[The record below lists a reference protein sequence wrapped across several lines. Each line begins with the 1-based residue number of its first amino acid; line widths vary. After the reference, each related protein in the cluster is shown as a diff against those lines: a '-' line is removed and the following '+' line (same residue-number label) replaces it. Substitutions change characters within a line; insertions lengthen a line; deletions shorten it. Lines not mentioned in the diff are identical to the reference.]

1 MKRITTL
8 IMAITMTGVASMAQ
22 TQLKGYEKENMDTD
36 VRPGNDF
43 RLYAAGKWIE
53 SHPLDAEHTSN
64 GAFTDLYDRNEKQIQ
79 ELIGQFASTPQ
90 KKGTLGY
97 KIGTLYNLMMDS
109 VRLNNDGYAPI
120 MPALQRVRDIKDV
133 KEYQRVT
140 AELHRKGSGNMMCG
154 IGVGSDMRQADQN
167 LVYIAQGGLGL
178 GTPEYYL
185 NNDPQTKKIREAYQ
199 EYYKTLFTL
208 VGYDAQTAE
217 KKVQNIMAIEER
229 IAKESYDKV
238 KQRDINANYHKMSY
252 AQLLRDFPGIDWTT
266 IFWVSGFPAFDYVDM
281 GQPEPLHE
289 VERILAD
296 TPLENLK
303 DYAEGRVINSA
314 ASILSD
320 NFREAAFTFSSIM
333 SGQKADKPRWK
344 RATGLVNSVMSDAIG
359 QMYCEKYFPQSSK
372 QRMLDIVGNLQTAL
386 SQRINEATWMSAE
399 TKQQAQDKLSNFI
412 VKIGYPD
419 KWRDYTALEVTD
431 TLSLYENL
439 CNINEFFT
447 LDELRKKVGKPVD
460 KTEWLMSP
468 QTINAYY
475 NPPTNEICF
484 PAGILQP
491 PFFDPQS
498 DDALNY
504 GAIGAVIGHEMSHG
518 FDDQGCQFDKTG
530 NQRNWWTEADKTA
543 YDKRTKVLED
553 YFSNIEVVNGKKING
568 KQTLG
573 ENIGDNGGLNVALR
587 AMHNAGT
594 AAAEIDGLK
603 ADQRFFLGWAR
614 IWASNNRPEYMDML
628 LTNDVH
634 SPNIARVNGALP
646 HIDEWYT
653 AFGIKKS
660 DKLYIPK
667 NKRAHIW

>member
-120 MPALQRVRDIKDV
+120 KPALQRVRDIKDV

-140 AELHRKGSGNMMCG
+140 AELYRKGSGNMMFG

-543 YDKRTKVLED
+543 YAKRTKVLEEH
-553 YFSNIEVVNGKKING
+553 FGSIEMVNGKKING
-568 KQTLG
+568 KLTLG
-573 ENIGDNGGLNVALR
+573 ENIGDNGGLNIALR
-587 AMHNAGT
+587 AMHNAKVDGV
-594 AAAEIDGLK
+594 IDGQT
-603 ADQRFFLGWAR
+603 ADQRFFLSWAR
-614 IWASNNRPEYMDML
+614 IWAGNARPEFVEML
-628 LTNDVH
+628 LTIDVH
-634 SPNIARVNGALP
+634 SPAEARINGALP

-653 AFGIKKS
+653 AFNIKKS

-667 NKRAHIW
+667 SKRARIW

>member
-140 AELHRKGSGNMMCG
+140 AELHRKGSGNMMFG

-419 KWRDYTALEVTD
+419 KWRDYTALEVSD

-543 YDKRTKVLED
+543 YTKRTKVLEEH
-553 YFSNIEVVNGKKING
+553 FGSIEMVNGKKING
-568 KQTLG
+568 KLTLG
-573 ENIGDNGGLNVALR
+573 ENIGDNGGLNIALR
-587 AMHNAGT
+587 AMHNAKVDGV
-594 AAAEIDGLK
+594 IDGQT
-603 ADQRFFLGWAR
+603 ADQRFFL
-614 IWASNNRPEYMDML
+614 S
-628 LTNDVH
+628 
-634 SPNIARVNGALP
+634 
-646 HIDEWYT
+646 
-653 AFGIKKS
+653 
-660 DKLYIPK
+660 
-667 NKRAHIW
+667 

>member
-140 AELHRKGSGNMMCG
+140 AELHRKGSGNMMFG

-419 KWRDYTALEVTD
+419 KWRDYTALEVSD

-543 YDKRTKVLED
+543 YTKRTKVLEE
-553 YFSNIEVVNGKKING
+553 YFGSIEMVNGKKING
-568 KQTLG
+568 KLTLG
-573 ENIGDNGGLNVALR
+573 ENIGDNGGLNIALR
-587 AMHNAGT
+587 AMHNAKVDGV
-594 AAAEIDGLK
+594 IDGQT
-603 ADQRFFLGWAR
+603 ADQRFFLSWAR
-614 IWASNNRPEYMDML
+614 IWAGNARPEFVEML
-628 LTNDVH
+628 LTIDVH
-634 SPNIARVNGALP
+634 SPAEARINGALP

-653 AFGIKKS
+653 AFNIKKS

-667 NKRAHIW
+667 NKRARIW

>member
-133 KEYQRVT
+133 REYQRVT
-140 AELHRKGSGNMMCG
+140 AELHRKGSGNMMFG

-266 IFWVSGFPAFDYVDM
+266 IFWVSGFPSFDYVDM

-419 KWRDYTALEVTD
+419 KWRDYTALEVSD

-543 YDKRTKVLED
+543 YTKRTKVLEE
-553 YFSNIEVVNGKKING
+553 YFGSIEMVNGKKING
-568 KQTLG
+568 KLTLG
-573 ENIGDNGGLNVALR
+573 ENIGDNGGLNIALR
-587 AMHNAGT
+587 AMHNAKVDGV
-594 AAAEIDGLK
+594 IDGQT
-603 ADQRFFLGWAR
+603 ADQRFFLSWAR
-614 IWASNNRPEYMDML
+614 IWAGNARPEFVEML
-628 LTNDVH
+628 LTIDVH
-634 SPNIARVNGALP
+634 SPAEARINGALP

-653 AFGIKKS
+653 AFNIKKS

-667 NKRAHIW
+667 NKRARIW

>member
-140 AELHRKGSGNMMCG
+140 AELHRKGSGNMMFG

-543 YDKRTKVLED
+543 YTKRTKVLEE
-553 YFSNIEVVNGKKING
+553 YFGSIEMVNGKKING
-568 KQTLG
+568 KLTLG
-573 ENIGDNGGLNVALR
+573 ENIGDNGGLNIALR
-587 AMHNAGT
+587 AMHNAKVDGV
-594 AAAEIDGLK
+594 IDGQT
-603 ADQRFFLGWAR
+603 ADQRFFLSWAR
-614 IWASNNRPEYMDML
+614 IWAGNARPEYVEML
-628 LTNDVH
+628 LTIDVH
-634 SPNIARVNGALP
+634 SPAEARINGALP

-653 AFGIKKS
+653 AFNIKKS

-667 NKRAHIW
+667 NKRARIW

>member
-133 KEYQRVT
+133 REYQRVT
-140 AELHRKGSGNMMCG
+140 AELHRKGSGNMMFG

-475 NPPTNEICF
+475 NPTTNEICF

-543 YDKRTKVLED
+543 YAKRTKVLEE
-553 YFSNIEVVNGKKING
+553 YFGSIEMVNGKKING
-568 KQTLG
+568 KLTLG
-573 ENIGDNGGLNVALR
+573 ENIGDNGGLNIALR
-587 AMHNAGT
+587 AMHNAKVDGV
-594 AAAEIDGLK
+594 IDGQT
-603 ADQRFFLGWAR
+603 ADQRFFLSWAR
-614 IWASNNRPEYMDML
+614 IWAGNARPEFVEML
-628 LTNDVH
+628 LTIDVH
-634 SPNIARVNGALP
+634 SPAEARINGALP

-653 AFGIKKS
+653 AFNIKKS

-667 NKRAHIW
+667 NKRARIW

>member
-120 MPALQRVRDIKDV
+120 KPALQRVRDIKDV

-140 AELHRKGSGNMMCG
+140 AELHRKGSGNMMFG

-419 KWRDYTALEVTD
+419 KWRDYTALEISD

-543 YDKRTKVLED
+543 YTKRTKVLEEH
-553 YFSNIEVVNGKKING
+553 FGSIEMVNGKKING
-568 KQTLG
+568 KLTLG
-573 ENIGDNGGLNVALR
+573 ENIGDNGGLNIALR
-587 AMHNAGT
+587 AMHNAKVDGV
-594 AAAEIDGLK
+594 IDGQT
-603 ADQRFFLGWAR
+603 ADQRFFLSWAR
-614 IWASNNRPEYMDML
+614 IWAGNARPEFVEML
-628 LTNDVH
+628 LTIDVH
-634 SPNIARVNGALP
+634 SPAEARINGALP

-653 AFGIKKS
+653 AFNIKKS

-667 NKRAHIW
+667 NKRARIW

>member
-43 RLYAAGKWIE
+43 RLYAAGKWIG

-133 KEYQRVT
+133 REYQRVT
-140 AELHRKGSGNMMCG
+140 AELHRKGSGNMMFG

-419 KWRDYTALEVTD
+419 KWRDYTALEVSD

-543 YDKRTKVLED
+543 YTKRTKVLEEH
-553 YFSNIEVVNGKKING
+553 FGSIEMVNGKKING
-568 KQTLG
+568 KLTLG
-573 ENIGDNGGLNVALR
+573 ENIGDNGGLNIALR
-587 AMHNAGT
+587 AMHNAKVDGV
-594 AAAEIDGLK
+594 IDGQT
-603 ADQRFFLGWAR
+603 ADQRFFLSWAR
-614 IWASNNRPEYMDML
+614 IWAGNARPEFVEML
-628 LTNDVH
+628 LTIDVH
-634 SPNIARVNGALP
+634 SPAEARINGALP

-653 AFGIKKS
+653 AFNIKKS

-667 NKRAHIW
+667 SKRARIW

>member
-140 AELHRKGSGNMMCG
+140 AELHRKGSGNMMFG

-266 IFWVSGFPAFDYVDM
+266 IFWVSGFPSFDYVDM

-543 YDKRTKVLED
+543 YTKRTKVLEEH
-553 YFSNIEVVNGKKING
+553 FGSIEMVNGKKING
-568 KQTLG
+568 KLTLG
-573 ENIGDNGGLNVALR
+573 ENIGDNGGLNIALR
-587 AMHNAGT
+587 AMHNAKVDGV
-594 AAAEIDGLK
+594 IDGQT
-603 ADQRFFLGWAR
+603 ADQRFFLSWAR
-614 IWASNNRPEYMDML
+614 IWAGNARPEFVEML
-628 LTNDVH
+628 LTIDVH
-634 SPNIARVNGALP
+634 SPAEARINGALP

-653 AFGIKKS
+653 AFNIKKS

-667 NKRAHIW
+667 SKRARIW

>member
-1 MKRITTL
+1 
-8 IMAITMTGVASMAQ
+8 MAITMTGVASMAQ

-140 AELHRKGSGNMMCG
+140 AELHRKGSGNMMFG

-419 KWRDYTALEVTD
+419 K
-431 TLSLYENL
+431 
-439 CNINEFFT
+439 
-447 LDELRKKVGKPVD
+447 
-460 KTEWLMSP
+460 
-468 QTINAYY
+468 
-475 NPPTNEICF
+475 
-484 PAGILQP
+484 
-491 PFFDPQS
+491 
-498 DDALNY
+498 
-504 GAIGAVIGHEMSHG
+504 
-518 FDDQGCQFDKTG
+518 
-530 NQRNWWTEADKTA
+530 
-543 YDKRTKVLED
+543 
-553 YFSNIEVVNGKKING
+553 
-568 KQTLG
+568 
-573 ENIGDNGGLNVALR
+573 
-587 AMHNAGT
+587 
-594 AAAEIDGLK
+594 
-603 ADQRFFLGWAR
+603 
-614 IWASNNRPEYMDML
+614 
-628 LTNDVH
+628 
-634 SPNIARVNGALP
+634 
-646 HIDEWYT
+646 
-653 AFGIKKS
+653 
-660 DKLYIPK
+660 
-667 NKRAHIW
+667 

>member
-140 AELHRKGSGNMMCG
+140 AELHRKGSGNMMFG

-252 AQLLRDFPGIDWTT
+252 AQLLRDFPGIDWTM
-266 IFWVSGFPAFDYVDM
+266 IFWVSGFPSFDYVDM

-543 YDKRTKVLED
+543 YTKRTKVLEE
-553 YFSNIEVVNGKKING
+553 YFDSIEMVNGKKING
-568 KQTLG
+568 KLTLG
-573 ENIGDNGGLNVALR
+573 ENIGDNGGLNIALR
-587 AMHNAGT
+587 AMHNAKVDGV
-594 AAAEIDGLK
+594 IDGQT
-603 ADQRFFLGWAR
+603 ADQRFFLSWAR
-614 IWASNNRPEYMDML
+614 IWAGNARPEFVEML
-628 LTNDVH
+628 LTIDVH
-634 SPNIARVNGALP
+634 SPAEARINGALP

-653 AFGIKKS
+653 AFNIKKS

-667 NKRAHIW
+667 SKRARIW

>member
-140 AELHRKGSGNMMCG
+140 AELHRKGSGNMMFG

-543 YDKRTKVLED
+543 YAKHTKVLEEH
-553 YFSNIEVVNGKKING
+553 FGSIEMVNGKKING
-568 KQTLG
+568 KLTLG
-573 ENIGDNGGLNVALR
+573 ENIGDNGGLNIALR
-587 AMHNAGT
+587 AMHNAKVDGV
-594 AAAEIDGLK
+594 IDGQT
-603 ADQRFFLGWAR
+603 ADQRFFLSWAR
-614 IWASNNRPEYMDML
+614 IWAGNARPEFVEML
-628 LTNDVH
+628 LTIDVH
-634 SPNIARVNGALP
+634 SPAEARINGALP

-653 AFGIKKS
+653 AFNIKKS

-667 NKRAHIW
+667 SKRARIW

>member
-79 ELIGQFASTPQ
+79 ELIEQFASTPQ

-133 KEYQRVT
+133 REYQRVT
-140 AELHRKGSGNMMCG
+140 AELHRKGSGNMMFG

-178 GTPEYYL
+178 GTPEYYI

-419 KWRDYTALEVTD
+419 KWRDYTALEVSD

-543 YDKRTKVLED
+543 YAKRTKVLEEH
-553 YFSNIEVVNGKKING
+553 FGSIEMVNGKKING
-568 KQTLG
+568 KLTLG
-573 ENIGDNGGLNVALR
+573 ENIGDNGGLNIALR
-587 AMHNAGT
+587 AMHNAKVDGV
-594 AAAEIDGLK
+594 IDGQT
-603 ADQRFFLGWAR
+603 ADQRFFLSWAR
-614 IWASNNRPEYMDML
+614 IWAGNARPEFVEML
-628 LTNDVH
+628 LTIDVH
-634 SPNIARVNGALP
+634 SPAEARINGALP

-653 AFGIKKS
+653 AFNIKKS

-667 NKRAHIW
+667 SKRARIW

>member
-79 ELIGQFASTPQ
+79 ELIEQFASTPQ

-133 KEYQRVT
+133 REYQRVT
-140 AELHRKGSGNMMCG
+140 AELHRKGSGNMMFG

-266 IFWVSGFPAFDYVDM
+266 IFWVSGFPSFDYVDM

-419 KWRDYTALEVTD
+419 KWRDYTALEVSD

-543 YDKRTKVLED
+543 YTKRTKVLEEH
-553 YFSNIEVVNGKKING
+553 FGSIEMVNGKKING
-568 KQTLG
+568 KLTLG
-573 ENIGDNGGLNVALR
+573 ENIGDNGGLNIALR
-587 AMHNAGT
+587 AMHNAKVDGV
-594 AAAEIDGLK
+594 IDGQT
-603 ADQRFFLGWAR
+603 ADQRFFLSWAR
-614 IWASNNRPEYMDML
+614 IWAGNARPEFVEML
-628 LTNDVH
+628 LTIDVH
-634 SPNIARVNGALP
+634 SPAEARINGALP

-653 AFGIKKS
+653 AFNIKKS

-667 NKRAHIW
+667 SKRARIW

>member
-140 AELHRKGSGNMMCG
+140 AELHRKGSGNMMFG

-266 IFWVSGFPAFDYVDM
+266 IFWVSGFPSFDYVDM

-419 KWRDYTALEVTD
+419 KWRDYTAIEVTD

-543 YDKRTKVLED
+543 YTKRTKVLEEH
-553 YFSNIEVVNGKKING
+553 FGSIEMVNGKKING
-568 KQTLG
+568 KLTLG
-573 ENIGDNGGLNVALR
+573 ENIGDNGGLNIALR
-587 AMHNAGT
+587 AMHNAKVDGV
-594 AAAEIDGLK
+594 IDGQT
-603 ADQRFFLGWAR
+603 ADQRFFLSWAR
-614 IWASNNRPEYMDML
+614 IWAGNARPEFVEML
-628 LTNDVH
+628 LTIDVH
-634 SPNIARVNGALP
+634 SPAEARINGALP

-653 AFGIKKS
+653 AFNIKKS

-667 NKRAHIW
+667 SKRARIW

>member
-22 TQLKGYEKENMDTD
+22 TQLKGCEKENMDTD

-140 AELHRKGSGNMMCG
+140 AELNRKGSGNMMFG

-543 YDKRTKVLED
+543 YTKRTKVLEEH
-553 YFSNIEVVNGKKING
+553 FGSIEMVNGKKING
-568 KQTLG
+568 KLTLG
-573 ENIGDNGGLNVALR
+573 ENIGDNGGLNIALR
-587 AMHNAGT
+587 AMHNAKVDGV
-594 AAAEIDGLK
+594 IDGQT
-603 ADQRFFLGWAR
+603 ADQRFFLSWAR
-614 IWASNNRPEYMDML
+614 IWAGNARPEFVEML
-628 LTNDVH
+628 LTIDVH
-634 SPNIARVNGALP
+634 SPAEARINGALP

-653 AFGIKKS
+653 AFNIKKS

-667 NKRAHIW
+667 SKRARIW

>member
-140 AELHRKGSGNMMCG
+140 AELHRKGSGNMMFG

-266 IFWVSGFPAFDYVDM
+266 IFWVSGFPSFDYVDM

-419 KWRDYTALEVTD
+419 KWRDYTALEVSD

-543 YDKRTKVLED
+543 YTKRTKVLEEH
-553 YFSNIEVVNGKKING
+553 FGSIEMVNGKKING
-568 KQTLG
+568 KLTLG
-573 ENIGDNGGLNVALR
+573 ENIGDNGGLNIALR
-587 AMHNAGT
+587 AMHNAKVDGV
-594 AAAEIDGLK
+594 IDGQT
-603 ADQRFFLGWAR
+603 ADQRFFLSWAR
-614 IWASNNRPEYMDML
+614 IWAGNARPEFVEML
-628 LTNDVH
+628 LTIDVH
-634 SPNIARVNGALP
+634 SPAEARINGALP

-653 AFGIKKS
+653 AFNIKKS

-667 NKRAHIW
+667 SKRARIW

>member
-133 KEYQRVT
+133 REYQRVT
-140 AELHRKGSGNMMCG
+140 AELHRKGSGNMMFG

-266 IFWVSGFPAFDYVDM
+266 IFWVSGFPSFDYVDM

-419 KWRDYTALEVTD
+419 KWRDYTDLEVSD

-543 YDKRTKVLED
+543 YTKRTKVLEE
-553 YFSNIEVVNGKKING
+553 YFGSIEMVNGKKING
-568 KQTLG
+568 KLTLG
-573 ENIGDNGGLNVALR
+573 ENIGDNGGLNIALR
-587 AMHNAGT
+587 AMHNAKVDGV
-594 AAAEIDGLK
+594 IDGQT
-603 ADQRFFLGWAR
+603 ADQRFFLSWAR
-614 IWASNNRPEYMDML
+614 IWAGNARPEFVEML
-628 LTNDVH
+628 LTIDVH
-634 SPNIARVNGALP
+634 SPAEARINGALP

-653 AFGIKKS
+653 AFNIKKS

-667 NKRAHIW
+667 NKRARIW

>member
-133 KEYQRVT
+133 REYQRVT
-140 AELHRKGSGNMMCG
+140 AELHRKGSGNMMFG

-419 KWRDYTALEVTD
+419 KWRDYTALEVSD

-543 YDKRTKVLED
+543 YTKRTKVLEE
-553 YFSNIEVVNGKKING
+553 YFGSIEMVNGKKING
-568 KQTLG
+568 KLTLG
-573 ENIGDNGGLNVALR
+573 ENIGDNGGLNIALR
-587 AMHNAGT
+587 AMHNAKVDGV
-594 AAAEIDGLK
+594 IDGQT
-603 ADQRFFLGWAR
+603 ADQRFFLSWAR
-614 IWASNNRPEYMDML
+614 IWAGNARPEFVEML
-628 LTNDVH
+628 LTIDVH
-634 SPNIARVNGALP
+634 SPAEARINGALP

-653 AFGIKKS
+653 AFNIKKS

-667 NKRAHIW
+667 NKRARIW

>member
-120 MPALQRVRDIKDV
+120 MPALQRVRDIKDI

-140 AELHRKGSGNMMCG
+140 AELHRKGSGNMMFG

-543 YDKRTKVLED
+543 YTKRTKVLEE
-553 YFSNIEVVNGKKING
+553 YVGSIEMVNGKKING
-568 KQTLG
+568 KLTLG
-573 ENIGDNGGLNVALR
+573 ENSGDNGGLNIALR
-587 AMHNAGT
+587 AMHNAKVDGV
-594 AAAEIDGLK
+594 IDGQT
-603 ADQRFFLGWAR
+603 ADQRFFLSWAR
-614 IWASNNRPEYMDML
+614 IWAGNARPEFVEML
-628 LTNDVH
+628 LTIDVH
-634 SPNIARVNGALP
+634 SPAEARINGALP

-653 AFGIKKS
+653 AFNIKKN

-667 NKRAHIW
+667 SKRARIW

>member
-43 RLYAAGKWIE
+43 RLYAAGNWIE

-133 KEYQRVT
+133 REYQRVT
-140 AELHRKGSGNMMCG
+140 AELHRKGSGNMMFG

-419 KWRDYTALEVTD
+419 KWRDYTALEVSD

-543 YDKRTKVLED
+543 YAKRTKVLEEH
-553 YFSNIEVVNGKKING
+553 FGSIEMVNGKKING
-568 KQTLG
+568 KLTLG
-573 ENIGDNGGLNVALR
+573 ENIGDNGGLNIALR
-587 AMHNAGT
+587 AMHNAKVDGV
-594 AAAEIDGLK
+594 IDGQT
-603 ADQRFFLGWAR
+603 ADQRFFLSWAR
-614 IWASNNRPEYMDML
+614 IWAGNARPEFVEML
-628 LTNDVH
+628 LTIDVH
-634 SPNIARVNGALP
+634 SPAEARINGALP

-653 AFGIKKS
+653 AFNIKKS

-667 NKRAHIW
+667 SKRTRIW

>member
-1 MKRITTL
+1 
-8 IMAITMTGVASMAQ
+8 MAITMTGVASMAQ

-140 AELHRKGSGNMMCG
+140 AELHRKGSGNMMFG

-266 IFWVSGFPAFDYVDM
+266 IFWVSGFPSFDYVDM

-419 KWRDYTALEVTD
+419 KWRDYTALEVSD

-543 YDKRTKVLED
+543 YTKRTKVLEE
-553 YFSNIEVVNGKKING
+553 YFGSIEMVNGKKING
-568 KQTLG
+568 KLTLG
-573 ENIGDNGGLNVALR
+573 ENIGDNGGLNIALR
-587 AMHNAGT
+587 AMHNAKVDGV
-594 AAAEIDGLK
+594 IDGQT
-603 ADQRFFLGWAR
+603 ADQRFFLSWAR
-614 IWASNNRPEYMDML
+614 IWAGNARPEFVEML
-628 LTNDVH
+628 LTIDVH
-634 SPNIARVNGALP
+634 SPAEARINGALP

-653 AFGIKKS
+653 AFNIKKS

-667 NKRAHIW
+667 NKRARIW

>member
-8 IMAITMTGVASMAQ
+8 IMAITMTGVVSMAQ

-140 AELHRKGSGNMMCG
+140 AELHRKGSGNMMFG

-266 IFWVSGFPAFDYVDM
+266 IFWVSGFPSFDYVDM

-543 YDKRTKVLED
+543 YTKRTKVLEE
-553 YFSNIEVVNGKKING
+553 YFGSIEMVNGKKING
-568 KQTLG
+568 KLTLG
-573 ENIGDNGGLNVALR
+573 ENIGDNGGLNIALR
-587 AMHNAGT
+587 AMHNAKVDGV
-594 AAAEIDGLK
+594 IDGQT
-603 ADQRFFLGWAR
+603 ADQRFFLSWAR
-614 IWASNNRPEYMDML
+614 IWAGNARPEFVEML
-628 LTNDVH
+628 LTIDVH
-634 SPNIARVNGALP
+634 SPAEARINGALP

-653 AFGIKKS
+653 AFNIKKS

-667 NKRAHIW
+667 NKRARIW

>member
-140 AELHRKGSGNMMCG
+140 AELYRKGSGNMMFG

-266 IFWVSGFPAFDYVDM
+266 IFWVSGFPSFDYVDM

-447 LDELRKKVGKPVD
+447 LDELHKKVGKPVD

-475 NPPTNEICF
+475 NPTTNEICF

-543 YDKRTKVLED
+543 YTKRTKVLEEH
-553 YFSNIEVVNGKKING
+553 FGSIEMVNGKKING
-568 KQTLG
+568 KLTLG
-573 ENIGDNGGLNVALR
+573 ENIGDNGGLNIALR
-587 AMHNAGT
+587 AMHNAKVDGV
-594 AAAEIDGLK
+594 IDGQT
-603 ADQRFFLGWAR
+603 ADQRFFLSWAR
-614 IWASNNRPEYMDML
+614 IWAGNARPEYVEML
-628 LTNDVH
+628 LTIDVH
-634 SPNIARVNGALP
+634 SPAEARINGALP

-653 AFGIKKS
+653 AFNIKKS

-667 NKRAHIW
+667 SKRARIW

>member
-140 AELHRKGSGNMMCG
+140 AELHRKGSGNMMFG

-303 DYAEGRVINSA
+303 DYAEGRVIDRKSTRLNS
-314 ASILSD
+314 
-320 NFREAAFTFSSIM
+320 
-333 SGQKADKPRWK
+333 
-344 RATGLVNSVMSDAIG
+344 
-359 QMYCEKYFPQSSK
+359 
-372 QRMLDIVGNLQTAL
+372 
-386 SQRINEATWMSAE
+386 
-399 TKQQAQDKLSNFI
+399 
-412 VKIGYPD
+412 
-419 KWRDYTALEVTD
+419 
-431 TLSLYENL
+431 
-439 CNINEFFT
+439 
-447 LDELRKKVGKPVD
+447 
-460 KTEWLMSP
+460 
-468 QTINAYY
+468 
-475 NPPTNEICF
+475 
-484 PAGILQP
+484 
-491 PFFDPQS
+491 
-498 DDALNY
+498 
-504 GAIGAVIGHEMSHG
+504 SH
-518 FDDQGCQFDKTG
+518 
-530 NQRNWWTEADKTA
+530 
-543 YDKRTKVLED
+543 
-553 YFSNIEVVNGKKING
+553 
-568 KQTLG
+568 
-573 ENIGDNGGLNVALR
+573 
-587 AMHNAGT
+587 
-594 AAAEIDGLK
+594 
-603 ADQRFFLGWAR
+603 
-614 IWASNNRPEYMDML
+614 
-628 LTNDVH
+628 
-634 SPNIARVNGALP
+634 
-646 HIDEWYT
+646 
-653 AFGIKKS
+653 
-660 DKLYIPK
+660 
-667 NKRAHIW
+667 

>member
-140 AELHRKGSGNMMCG
+140 AELYRKGSGNMMFG

-266 IFWVSGFPAFDYVDM
+266 IFWVSGFPSFDYVDM

-419 KWRDYTALEVTD
+419 KWRDYTALEVSD

-543 YDKRTKVLED
+543 YTKRTKVLEEH
-553 YFSNIEVVNGKKING
+553 FGSIEMVNGKKING
-568 KQTLG
+568 KLTLG
-573 ENIGDNGGLNVALR
+573 ENIGDNGGLNIALR
-587 AMHNAGT
+587 AMHNAKVDGV
-594 AAAEIDGLK
+594 IDGQT
-603 ADQRFFLGWAR
+603 ADQRFFLSWAR
-614 IWASNNRPEYMDML
+614 IWAGNARPEFVEML
-628 LTNDVH
+628 LTIDVH
-634 SPNIARVNGALP
+634 SPAEARINGALP

-653 AFGIKKS
+653 AFNIKKS

-667 NKRAHIW
+667 SKRARIW

>member
-140 AELHRKGSGNMMCG
+140 AELHRKGSGNMMFG

-208 VGYDAQTAE
+208 VGYDAQTAG

-266 IFWVSGFPAFDYVDM
+266 IFWVSGFPSFDYVDM

-543 YDKRTKVLED
+543 YTKRTKVLEE
-553 YFSNIEVVNGKKING
+553 YFGSIEMVNGKKING
-568 KQTLG
+568 KLTLG
-573 ENIGDNGGLNVALR
+573 ENIGDNGGLNIALR
-587 AMHNAGT
+587 AMHNAKVDGV
-594 AAAEIDGLK
+594 IDGQT
-603 ADQRFFLGWAR
+603 ADQRFFLSWAR
-614 IWASNNRPEYMDML
+614 IWAGNARPEFVEML
-628 LTNDVH
+628 LTIDVH
-634 SPNIARVNGALP
+634 SPAEARINGALP

-653 AFGIKKS
+653 AFNIKKS

-667 NKRAHIW
+667 NKRARIW

>member
-8 IMAITMTGVASMAQ
+8 IMAITMTGEASMAQ
-22 TQLKGYEKENMDTD
+22 TQPKGYEKENMDTD

-140 AELHRKGSGNMMCG
+140 AELHRKGSGNMMFG

-266 IFWVSGFPAFDYVDM
+266 IFWVSGFPSFDYVDM

-419 KWRDYTALEVTD
+419 KWRDYTALEVSD

-543 YDKRTKVLED
+543 YTKRTKVLEE
-553 YFSNIEVVNGKKING
+553 YFGSIEMVNGKKING
-568 KQTLG
+568 KLTLG
-573 ENIGDNGGLNVALR
+573 ENIGDNGGLNIALR
-587 AMHNAGT
+587 AMHNAKVDGV
-594 AAAEIDGLK
+594 IDGQT
-603 ADQRFFLGWAR
+603 ADQRFFLSWAR
-614 IWASNNRPEYMDML
+614 IWAGNARPEFVEML
-628 LTNDVH
+628 LTIDVH
-634 SPNIARVNGALP
+634 SPAEARINGALP
-646 HIDEWYT
+646 HIDAWYT
-653 AFGIKKS
+653 AFNIKKS

-667 NKRAHIW
+667 SKRARIW

>member
-1 MKRITTL
+1 MKKITTL
-8 IMAITMTGVASMAQ
+8 IMAITLTGMTSTAQ
-22 TQLKGYEKENMDTD
+22 TPLKGYEKANMDASI
-36 VRPGNDF
+36 RPGNDF
-43 RLYAAGKWIE
+43 RLYAAGKWLE
-53 SHPLDAEHTSN
+53 THPLDAEHTTN
-64 GAFTDLYDRNEKQIQ
+64 GAFIDLFDRNEKQIQ
-79 ELIGQFASTPQ
+79 ELIEQFANNKQEAGS
-90 KKGTLGY
+90 LGY
-97 KIGTLYNLMMDS
+97 KIGTLYKLMMDS
-109 VRLNNDGYAPI
+109 VRLNKDGYAPI

-133 KEYQRVT
+133 KEYQRVV
-140 AELHRKGSGNMMCG
+140 AELHRKGSGNMMFG
-154 IGVGSDMRQADQN
+154 IGVGIDMRQADQN

-178 GTPEYYL
+178 GTSEYYT
-185 NNDPQTKKIREAYQ
+185 NNDEQTKKIREAYQ
-199 EYYKTLFTL
+199 EYYRKLFAL
-208 VGYDAQTAE
+208 VGYDEQTAA
-217 KKVQNIMAIEER
+217 KKVENIMAIENR

-238 KQRDINANYHKMSY
+238 KQRDLNANYHKMSY
-252 AQLLRDFPGIDWTT
+252 AELLRDFPGIDWTT

-289 VERILAD
+289 VEKILAD
-296 TPLENLK
+296 TPIEHLK

-314 ASILSD
+314 ANYLSD
-320 NFREAAFTFSSIM
+320 DFRKVSFEFSSIM

-344 RATGLVNSVMSDAIG
+344 RATSLVNNVMSDAIG
-359 QMYCEKYFPQSSK
+359 QMYCEKYFPESSK

-386 SQRINEATWMSAE
+386 SQRINETTWMSPE

-419 KWRDYTALEVTD
+419 KWRDYSNLNISD

-439 CNINEFFT
+439 CNISEFFT

-460 KTEWLMSP
+460 KSEWLMSP

-475 NPPTNEICF
+475 NPTTNEICF

-543 YDKRTKVLED
+543 YEKRTKVLEEH
-553 YFSNIEVVNGKKING
+553 FGKIEVVNGKKING
-568 KQTLG
+568 KLTLG
-573 ENIGDNGGLNVALR
+573 ENIGDNGGLNIALR
-587 AMHNAGT
+587 AMHNAKV
-594 AAAEIDGLK
+594 DGVVDGQT
-603 ADQRFFLGWAR
+603 ADQRFFLSWAR
-614 IWASNNRPEYMDML
+614 IWAGNARPEYVEML
-628 LTNDVH
+628 LTIDVH
-634 SPNIARVNGALP
+634 SPAEARINGALP

-653 AFGIKKS
+653 AFNIKKS
-660 DKLYIPK
+660 DKLFIPK
-667 NKRAHIW
+667 NKRARIW

>member
-133 KEYQRVT
+133 REYQRVT
-140 AELHRKGSGNMMCG
+140 AELHRKGSGNMMFG
-154 IGVGSDMRQADQN
+154 IGVGSDMRQDDQN

-475 NPPTNEICF
+475 NPTTNEICF

-491 PFFDPQS
+491 PFFDPLS

-543 YDKRTKVLED
+543 YTKRTKVLEEH
-553 YFSNIEVVNGKKING
+553 FGSIEMVNGKKING
-568 KQTLG
+568 KLTLG
-573 ENIGDNGGLNVALR
+573 ENIGDNGGQNIALR
-587 AMHNAGT
+587 AMHNAKVDGV
-594 AAAEIDGLK
+594 IDGQT
-603 ADQRFFLGWAR
+603 ADQRFFLSWAR
-614 IWASNNRPEYMDML
+614 IWAGNARPEFVEML
-628 LTNDVH
+628 LTIDVH
-634 SPNIARVNGALP
+634 SPAEARINGALP
-646 HIDEWYT
+646 HSDEWYT
-653 AFGIKKS
+653 AFNRKKS

-667 NKRAHIW
+667 SKRARIW

>member
-109 VRLNNDGYAPI
+109 VRLNNDGYAPL

-133 KEYQRVT
+133 REYQRVT
-140 AELHRKGSGNMMCG
+140 AELHRKGSGNMMFG

-543 YDKRTKVLED
+543 YAKRTKVLEE
-553 YFSNIEVVNGKKING
+553 YFGSIEMVNGKKING
-568 KQTLG
+568 KLTLG
-573 ENIGDNGGLNVALR
+573 ENIGDNGGLNIALR
-587 AMHNAGT
+587 AMHNAKVDGV
-594 AAAEIDGLK
+594 IDGQT
-603 ADQRFFLGWAR
+603 ADQRFFLSWAR
-614 IWASNNRPEYMDML
+614 IWAGNARPEFVEML
-628 LTNDVH
+628 LTIDVH
-634 SPNIARVNGALP
+634 SPAEARINGALP

-653 AFGIKKS
+653 AFNIKKS

-667 NKRAHIW
+667 NKRARIW